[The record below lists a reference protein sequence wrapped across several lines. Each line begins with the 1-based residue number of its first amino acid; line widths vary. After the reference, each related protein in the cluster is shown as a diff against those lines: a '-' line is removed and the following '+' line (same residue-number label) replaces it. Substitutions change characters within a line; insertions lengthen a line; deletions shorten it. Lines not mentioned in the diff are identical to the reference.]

1 MKRKLVPA
9 FCAAA
14 AMMLLVCVTIFGEA
28 PAITRDNLNN
38 TTDMETMVKIAGIML
53 NDTERTGDITPE
65 EIIKLDVLYGDF
77 KGNGKKDAVLLAD
90 FGPRYTLLSAYE
102 QDGDKYKF
110 IDEVGVFTNTQDPR
124 VVYLQNKNRD
134 TIFINE
140 ILNEKIG
147 AFERL
152 EYDKGY
158 IWDDKSQSFV
168 NIYNYPVK
176 IQADWNSNWEDGTE
190 KSPQGWQ
197 RVTQSTKSLLEN
209 GANPVIKSTYTQQ
222 YLVSDEQNALNIP
235 LDNTYSLENSR
246 TIEQSFYW
254 SDEWNAFIIGEKIE
268 KATGEKVA
276 ELILWSDLPYS
287 LAEYTVSEEE
297 STPGYNNLVRIKRN
311 DGTTAVV
318 NKDALTDIKSVGA
331 FTRHNA

>member
-1 MKRKLVPA
+1 
-9 FCAAA
+9 
-14 AMMLLVCVTIFGEA
+14 MMLLVCVTIFGEA

-140 ILNEKIG
+140 IL
-147 AFERL
+147 
-152 EYDKGY
+152 
-158 IWDDKSQSFV
+158 
-168 NIYNYPVK
+168 
-176 IQADWNSNWEDGTE
+176 
-190 KSPQGWQ
+190 
-197 RVTQSTKSLLEN
+197 
-209 GANPVIKSTYTQQ
+209 
-222 YLVSDEQNALNIP
+222 
-235 LDNTYSLENSR
+235 
-246 TIEQSFYW
+246 
-254 SDEWNAFIIGEKIE
+254 
-268 KATGEKVA
+268 
-276 ELILWSDLPYS
+276 
-287 LAEYTVSEEE
+287 
-297 STPGYNNLVRIKRN
+297 KRKN
-311 DGTTAVV
+311 RC
-318 NKDALTDIKSVGA
+318 
-331 FTRHNA
+331 F